1 MTPRA
6 TPLAPADRRE
16 ALVAA
21 TLPLLRRHGRSVTT
35 RQIAEAAG
43 VAEGTIFRVFESKE
57 ELVEV
62 ALARAF
68 EPGRFVDELAAIDPA
83 LPFRDRMV
91 TLTAVLQRRFTEIF
105 GLMRAVGMVAPP
117 ARRTRAEQHPAGH
130 DEGHD
135 EEHDA
140 WRRQARDLMVALI
153 GEDAARLTVPAE
165 EFVHTLRLLTFS
177 ASHEEIA
184 DGRLLSPERI
194 VGVVLD
200 GCLARSVE
208 TTPEGTRC

>member
-135 EEHDA
+135 A

-208 TTPEGTRC
+208 TTPEGSRC